1 MYIELKD
8 VCKEIKN
15 TAVLTDISLRM
26 EGGKVYGFRGK
37 NGCGK
42 TMIMRVISGLIRPTS
57 GEVIIDNRTMWK
69 DMTFPES
76 IGILLE
82 NPSFLDGYTGFDNLK
97 ILASIKGGTDDIQI
111 KDAMKKTG
119 LNPDDNRKYKKYSL
133 GMKQKLGIAA
143 AFMENPDIVILDE
156 PLNALDKEGVDNVRA
171 IINELKHEGKITII
185 ACHDAE
191 EMELLADTIFE
202 MENGK
207 IVGK

>member
-82 NPSFLDGYTGFDNLK
+82 NPSFLD
-97 ILASIKGGTDDIQI
+97 
-111 KDAMKKTG
+111 
-119 LNPDDNRKYKKYSL
+119 
-133 GMKQKLGIAA
+133 
-143 AFMENPDIVILDE
+143 
-156 PLNALDKEGVDNVRA
+156 
-171 IINELKHEGKITII
+171 
-185 ACHDAE
+185 
-191 EMELLADTIFE
+191 
-202 MENGK
+202 
-207 IVGK
+207 

>member
-1 MYIELKD
+1 MYIELED